1 MSTTIPTPAA
11 PRLLVIVDVQ
21 NDFCEGGALGVDG
34 GFAVADS
41 IAAYAR
47 REAGAYAALAVSQDH
62 HRGDTDNG
70 SHFSATPDFVD
81 SWPPHCVAGTP
92 GEELAPAIG
101 ALLEELGPRTS
112 PSAAPPLLRVR
123 KGYGAP
129 GYSALEGGV
138 GDGDQARP
146 FTDVVREGG
155 FASADVVGLAL
166 DYCVA
171 ATARDLASQGLAV
184 RILRDLTAPVHPDGA
199 DALCEELAEAGITI
213 TTSEK
218 E

>member
-1 MSTTIPTPAA
+1 MSIGTSPGAA

-34 GFAVADS
+34 GFAVSDR
-41 IAAYAR
+41 IAALVR
-47 REAGAYAALAVSQDH
+47 RDAAAYAALAVSQDH

-70 SHFSATPDFVD
+70 GHFSATPDFVD

-101 ALLEELGPRTS
+101 ALLEELDGDR
-112 PSAAPPLLRVR
+112 AAPPVLRVR
-123 KGYGAP
+123 KGYGMPA
-129 GYSALEGGV
+129 YSALEGNV
-138 GDGDQARP
+138 GEGDQARP
-146 FTDVVREGG
+146 FVDIVRDGG

-171 ATARDLASQGLAV
+171 ATARDLAAQGLAV
-184 RILRDLTAPVHPDGA
+184 RILRDLTAPVHTDEA
-199 DALCEELAEAGITI
+199 DALCAVLTGEGITI
-213 TTSEK
+213 MTSEK